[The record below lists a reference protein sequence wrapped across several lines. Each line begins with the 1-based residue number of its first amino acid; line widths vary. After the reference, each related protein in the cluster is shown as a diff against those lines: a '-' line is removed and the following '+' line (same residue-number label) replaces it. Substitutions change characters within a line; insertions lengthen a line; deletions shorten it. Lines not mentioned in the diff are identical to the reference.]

1 MAVMNGFEKKL
12 FNRGN
17 FLRLCTRSAF
27 LLAGGLGLAGL
38 VRYFSHSPGT
48 GKQTRFDLGPEDAFP
63 ESGKLL
69 RLDIPAVIYRTPG
82 GYRSYS
88 LVCTHL
94 GCMVEESEGGYSCP
108 CHGSR
113 FAEDGRVMQGPAVDK
128 LPELEL
134 ALSTEGNL
142 LLDTA
147 GGKS

>member
-1 MAVMNGFEKKL
+1 MNDPDKKV
-12 FNRGN
+12 FNRGT
-17 FLRLCTRSAF
+17 FLRLCTRAAF

-38 VRYFSHSPGT
+38 VRYLSHSPESGE
-48 GKQTRFDLGPEDAFP
+48 KTRFNLGPEDTFP

-69 RLDIPAVIYRTPG
+69 RLDIPAVIYRTPS
-82 GYRSYS
+82 GYRAYS

-108 CHGSR
+108 CHGSK
-113 FAEDGRVMQGPAVDK
+113 FAEDGRVLQGPAVHK

-134 ALSTEGNL
+134 TLSPEGNL
-142 LLDTA
+142 LLDTV

>member
-1 MAVMNGFEKKL
+1 MNDPEKKG
-12 FNRGN
+12 FNRGT
-17 FLRLCTRSAF
+17 FLRLCTRAAI

-38 VRYFSHSPGT
+38 VRYFSHSSGSI
-48 GKQTRFDLGPEDAFP
+48 KQTRFDLGPEGTFP

-69 RLDIPAVIYRTPG
+69 RLDIPAVIYRTPS
-82 GYRSYS
+82 GYRAYS

-94 GCMVEESEGGYSCP
+94 GCMVEESEGGYTCP
-108 CHGSR
+108 CHGSK

-134 ALSTEGNL
+134 ALSPEGNL